1 MKRIDNMKNKPKIYI
16 VIPAYNEENSISGV
30 IKDLKKHNYHN
41 IIVVDDGSTDNTL
54 KIARQAGTIVVRH
67 PINLGQGA
75 ALRTGMDL
83 ALDLGV
89 DLIVTFDADGQHMAR
104 DINKLIKP
112 LISKEVDIALGSR
125 FIDNSSNTP
134 WLKKVLLKIGVILVF
149 LMYGIMLSDTH
160 NGLKAMSRLAAQKIS
175 IESRGMEHASE
186 IIGKIKANKI
196 KFKEIPVTIR
206 YSEYSIKK
214 GQRISNS
221 LNIFIKM
228 LAKWFMK

>member
-54 KIARQAGTIVVRH
+54 KIARQAGAIVVRH

-83 ALDLGV
+83 ALELGV

-112 LISKEVDIALGSR
+112 VISKEVDIALGSR

>member
-1 MKRIDNMKNKPKIYI
+1 MKRIDNLKNKHKIYI
-16 VIPAYNEENSISGV
+16 VIPAYNEENSMSGV
-30 IKDLKKHNYHN
+30 IKDLKKHNYHK
-41 IIVVDDGSTDNTL
+41 IIVVDDGSTDNTM
-54 KIARQAGTIVVRH
+54 KIARQAGAIVVRH

-83 ALDLGV
+83 ALELGV
-89 DLIVTFDADGQHMAR
+89 DLIVTFDADGQHMAK

-112 LISKEVDIALGSR
+112 VISKEVDIALGSR

-134 WLKKVLLKIGVILVF
+134 WLKKVLLKIGVFLVF

-160 NGLKAMSRLAAQKIS
+160 NGLRAISRQAAQKIS

-186 IIGKIKANKI
+186 IIGKIKVNRI
-196 KFKEIPVTIR
+196 KFREIPVTIR

-221 LNIFIKM
+221 LNIFLKM

>member
-1 MKRIDNMKNKPKIYI
+1 MKRIDNRKNKPKIYI

-54 KIARQAGTIVVRH
+54 KIARQAGAIIVRH

-112 LISKEVDIALGSR
+112 VISKEVDIALGSR

-160 NGLKAMSRLAAQKIS
+160 NGLRAMNRQAAQKIS

-196 KFKEIPVTIR
+196 KFREIPVTIR

>member
-1 MKRIDNMKNKPKIYI
+1 LKNKPKIYI
-16 VIPAYNEENSISGV
+16 VIPAYNEENTISGV

-112 LISKEVDIALGSR
+112 VISKEVDIALGSR

-160 NGLKAMSRLAAQKIS
+160 NGLKAISRQAAQKIS

-186 IIGKIKANKI
+186 IIGKIKVNRI
-196 KFKEIPVTIR
+196 KFREIPVTIR

>member
-1 MKRIDNMKNKPKIYI
+1 MKNKPKIYI
-16 VIPAYNEENSISGV
+16 IIPAYNEENSISGV

-41 IIVVDDGSTDNTL
+41 IIIVDDGSTDNTL
-54 KIARQAGTIVVRH
+54 KITRQAGAIVVRH

-83 ALDLGV
+83 ALELGA
-89 DLIVTFDADGQHMAR
+89 DIIVTFDADEQHMAK

-112 LISKEVDIALGSR
+112 VISKEVDIALGSR

-134 WLKKVLLKIGVILVF
+134 WLKKVLLKIGIILIF
-149 LMYGIMLSDTH
+149 FMYGIMLTDTH

-186 IIGKIKANKI
+186 IIGKIKVNRI
-196 KFKEIPVTIR
+196 KFKEIPVTIK
-206 YSEYSIKK
+206 YSKYSIKK

-228 LAKWFMK
+228 LTKWFMK